1 MIEKKWKVLNEDITK
16 PIIDRILENR
26 GISQKEK
33 ETYLN
38 PDFSKHQH
46 DPFLM
51 KGMEAAVKRI
61 IQALQKKEHILVFG
75 DYDADGVTATT
86 LLYEFFREAEA
97 NVSYILP
104 HRMVDGYGITPKG
117 VQKANKRGANLII
130 TVDNGISAV
139 DAVIEANRLGID
151 VIITDHHKQNGE
163 LPPAYVVVNP
173 KQNAC
178 TYPFKGIAG
187 VGVAYKVVKAVG
199 SKIWHQERLEK
210 FIRWNLDLVAM
221 GTVADVSPMVDE
233 NRVFVT
239 YGLKVIGKSKREGIK
254 ALLSVTCNP
263 KERIDTQ
270 TIGFRLGPRL
280 NAAGRLGAADKA
292 LKLLL
297 SKTPEEA
304 MEIALELNE
313 INSKRQKIT
322 SKGLLEAEKM
332 INPDEKMLIVS
343 SKNWNPGIIGLI
355 SGRLT
360 EKYGRP
366 SLVLTSGHEEG
377 ILAGS
382 GRSIATFDITNAF
395 SQVEEFLL
403 SYGGHKQAGGMALA
417 EKNLETVKER
427 ILAYAT
433 NEIEESDL
441 VPIIEIDTEITI
453 KDATNETI
461 EAINSIGPFGEGNRI
476 PIFCL
481 RNMTV
486 LNLGTLGYE
495 DQHLKMSI
503 RKDKRFFECIG
514 FNLGDLIHNLKYG
527 DEVDIAFNL
536 LTNFWNGKRSIQLH
550 LIDVKNKNAQN
561 GNGIC

>member
-26 GISQKEK
+26 GISPKEK

-38 PDFSKHQH
+38 PDFSRHQH

-51 KGMEAAVKRI
+51 EGMEVAVKRI
-61 IQALQKKEHILVFG
+61 IQALRKKEHILVFG

-86 LLYEFFREAEA
+86 LLYDFFREAEA
-97 NVSYILP
+97 NVSFILP

-117 VQKANKRGANLII
+117 VRKAHKRGANLII

-139 DAVIEANRLGID
+139 DAVIEANSLGID

-173 KQNAC
+173 NQNSC
-178 TYPFKGIAG
+178 SYPFKGIAG
-187 VGVAYKVVKAVG
+187 VGVAYKVVQAVG

-221 GTVADVSPMVDE
+221 GTVADICPMVDE

-239 YGLKVIGKSKREGIK
+239 YGLQVIGKSKREGIK
-254 ALLSVTCNP
+254 ALLRVTGDP
-263 KERIDTQ
+263 TERIDTQ

-280 NAAGRLGAADKA
+280 NAAGRLEAADKA
-292 LKLLL
+292 LNLLL

-304 MEIALELNE
+304 MKIANELNK
-313 INSKRQKIT
+313 INSRRQEFT
-322 SKGLLEAEKM
+322 AQGLSEAEEM

-343 SKNWNPGIIGLI
+343 SKTWHPGIIGLI

-366 SLVLTSGHEEG
+366 SLVLTLGHEEG
-377 ILAGS
+377 KFAGS
-382 GRSIATFDITNAF
+382 GRSIESFDITNAF
-395 SQVEEFLL
+395 SQVEELLL
-403 SYGGHKQAGGMALA
+403 SYGGHKQAGGMALT
-417 EKNLETVKER
+417 EENLETVKER
-427 ILAYAT
+427 ILDYAT
-433 NEIEESDL
+433 TTIEESDL
-441 VPIIEIDTEITI
+441 IPIVNIDTEISTE
-453 KDATNETI
+453 DATMETI
-461 EAINSIGPFGEGNRI
+461 EAIKTIGPFGERNRI
-476 PIFCL
+476 PVFAL
-481 RNMTV
+481 RNTRV
-486 LNLGTLGYE
+486 LNVRTVGYN
-495 DQHLKMSI
+495 DQHLKMSV
-503 RKDKRFFECIG
+503 RKNNRFFECIG

-527 DEVDIAFNL
+527 DMVDIAFNL
-536 LTNFWNGKRSIQLH
+536 LINSWNGKRTIQLR
-550 LIDVKNKNAQN
+550 LIDVKNKSSQN
-561 GNGIC
+561 GNGIY